1 MASAGIGTGQHLAG
15 EMFKMMAGVDMTHVP
30 YRSAG
35 PALTDL
41 ISGQLSRRRRCGWC
55 KAAALPLPACGER
68 ACPGLDPGSASEAS
82 RVRGVSRT
90 PCLPAIPLTRI
101 VSLALDDPT
110 SPRKRTAS
118 GGRGGAAAPP
128 RANTMRKCADSAAVW
143 RATVPPQLTKV

>member
-1 MASAGIGTGQHLAG
+1 VAARCPVIHKLNFNFIRDIAPVASTDRAPLIMEVNQTFPARSVPEFIAFAKANPGKINMASAGIGTGQHLAG

-68 ACPGLDPGSASEAS
+68 ACPGLDPGSAREAR
-82 RVRGVSRT
+82 RVRGRWT
-90 PCLPAIPLTRI
+90 
-101 VSLALDDPT
+101 
-110 SPRKRTAS
+110 
-118 GGRGGAAAPP
+118 
-128 RANTMRKCADSAAVW
+128 
-143 RATVPPQLTKV
+143 